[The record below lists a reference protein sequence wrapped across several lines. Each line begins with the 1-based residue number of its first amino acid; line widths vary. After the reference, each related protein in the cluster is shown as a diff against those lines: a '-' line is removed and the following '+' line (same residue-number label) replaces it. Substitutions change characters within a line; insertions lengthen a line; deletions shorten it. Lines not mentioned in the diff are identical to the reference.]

1 MKLLRRLVLLSLF
14 VFVLGGATP
23 ALAVATGPAH
33 GIALDEGRHLAFM
46 TVEGAVT
53 TLDVSNPASPTL
65 VDDSIQTQGVI
76 QDLYYDDARQ
86 RLYVAADEGD
96 LEIWDIQ
103 NPSSPQRLSVTPL
116 YYFGYEVPVVSVEV
130 TGDLAYVSTSWGYL
144 HLVDVSD
151 PANPVDLGFNGQG
164 GNPSREVHIGDDGYV
179 YLAGPQTV
187 RYVNGSLS
195 LAGSNIYAGSYEI
208 FAADGYAYITAPTGP
223 VEILDTTKSG
233 LPFVSSYYTNNVKDI
248 FVAGDYAYLANGSSG
263 LRILDVADKANP
275 VEVGFDDSA
284 GAVDVTVSGDYAY
297 VRSGLTLRVVD
308 VSTPS
313 NPVVTGTFDASGSGS
328 GGGVGNIAPTAN
340 AGLAQAVTSRASVT
354 LDGSG
359 SYDVD
364 GTIAGYAWTQ
374 VSGPT
379 VNLQGANTAQPHFR
393 APKVRS
399 YPAVALT
406 FQLTVTDDEGA
417 TGSSEVTV
425 TVLPRT
431 NR

>member
-14 VFVLGGATP
+14 VFVVGGATL

-33 GIALDEGRHLAFM
+33 GIAFDQDRDLAFM
-46 TVEGAVT
+46 TVEGAVI
-53 TLDVSNPASPTL
+53 TLNVSDPSSPSL
-65 VDDSIQTQGVI
+65 VDDSIQTQGII
-76 QDLYYDDARQ
+76 QDLYYDDAQQ

-116 YYFGYEVPVVSVEV
+116 YYFGYEVPAVSVEV

-164 GNPSREVHIGDDGYV
+164 GNPSREVYVADDGFV

-187 RYVNGSLS
+187 RYASGSLS
-195 LAGSNIYAGSYEI
+195 TAGSNIYAGSYEI

-223 VEILDTTKSG
+223 VEILNATHPA
-233 LPFVSSYYTNNVKDI
+233 LPFVSTYTTNNVKDI
-248 FVAGDYAYLANGSSG
+248 FVAGDYAYLANGGSG
-263 LRILDVADKANP
+263 LRIIDVADKANP

-284 GAVDVTVSGDYAY
+284 GAVDVVVSGHYAF
-297 VRSGLTLRVVD
+297 VRGGLAFRVVD
-308 VSTPS
+308 VTTPS
-313 NPVVTGTFDASGSGS
+313 NPVVIGTFDASGSG
-328 GGGVGNIAPTAN
+328 GGGVGNVAPTAN
-340 AGLAQAVTSRASVT
+340 AGLAQAVSSRASVT
-354 LDGSG
+354 LDGSN

-364 GTIAGYAWTQ
+364 GTIVSCAWTQ

-379 VNLQGANTAQPHFR
+379 VSLQGANTAQAQFR

-399 YPAVALT
+399 YPVVVLT
-406 FQLTVTDDEGA
+406 FELTVTDDDGA
-417 TGSSEVTV
+417 TGSSEVMV

-431 NR
+431 RR